1 MINNLIIIAIVS
13 LYSPIDGLLLDG
25 YPSVKVH
32 TGCDFTRK
40 SAFRI
45 QWTEMYFLGDGQQN
59 ASRDVNKLT
68 AELAK
73 AFCRTLM
80 PHLSRLSSDGLTNIG
95 LRVNIDS
102 ENVMCWSRIGVHKQ
116 QCTTP
121 VLSHGHVIFI
131 GLATYFRMVWV
142 TSFFCSLPL
151 WLFLINPQQIIRCT
165 KLPIVWQN
173 HFLGLW

>member
-1 MINNLIIIAIVS
+1 MIIIIIAIVS

-45 QWTEMYFLGDGQQN
+45 QWTEMYFLGDGQQS

-102 ENVMCWSRIGVHKQ
+102 ENVM
-116 QCTTP
+116 
-121 VLSHGHVIFI
+121 
-131 GLATYFRMVWV
+131 
-142 TSFFCSLPL
+142 
-151 WLFLINPQQIIRCT
+151 
-165 KLPIVWQN
+165 
-173 HFLGLW
+173 